1 MPLIYSN
8 QMFDVLTFNQASIA
22 FIAAYW
28 RPNELRKG
36 FNPPILPQAELS
48 AAEAGG
54 RAKNGGHLQAMYSSA
69 TSQLD
74 GLFEYLSSSLPA
86 LDMNAW
92 TTCLNSGDQRS
103 DLKEFGMSP
112 KTRRRPVVRA

>member
-1 MPLIYSN
+1 M
-8 QMFDVLTFNQASIA
+8 FNQASIR

-36 FNPPILPQAELS
+36 FHPPILAQAELS
-48 AAEAGG
+48 AAEVGGRGG

-69 TSQLD
+69 TSQID
-74 GLFEYLSSSLPA
+74 GLFEYLSSNLPA